1 MFRKALQLWPT
12 RKKIGMAA
20 YMKTDMP
27 FYGIQKPER
36 LPIYR
41 QMVKQFPATS
51 RKAYE
56 ANVQALWALPHRE
69 EKYAALEY
77 AFNFPDFTDTKSIP
91 LYESLIRD
99 GAWWDFV
106 DPLAIN
112 LVGHA
117 FLKDRATITKIM
129 KKWTDDQ
136 DMWIRRSSIICQN
149 HHKKQ
154 TDENL
159 LLETCLKLAHEKEF
173 FIRKAIGWALR
184 EYSYTAPNAVAR
196 FSELNRDKLS
206 NLSYREATKRLVVKP
221 SK

>member
-1 MFRKALQLWPT
+1 MQLWPT
-12 RKKIGMAA
+12 RKKQSAWRLHENRNALLRYTETRAVA
-20 YMKTDMP
+20 YLQAD
-27 FYGIQKPER
+27 GEAISGHQ
-36 LPIYR
+36 
-41 QMVKQFPATS
+41 

-117 FLKDRATITKIM
+117 FLKDRATITNIM
-129 KKWTDDQ
+129 KKWTEDQ

-154 TDENL
+154 TDERL